1 MHIQDLRRI
10 RCMLDSIT
18 ASTTV
23 TSIVSSR
30 FWSLQFLLH
39 QLWIHATQ
47 RPATYPKLTSLSC
60 HQNTQASS
68 HHSYLYLQITLLTS
82 NPRIHFAVVS
92 VTYDSLKHSQ
102 PKINI
107 FANSSLSSQSPLR
120 FACYSLI
127 CSQFFSL
134 MYTFMCLTGTK
145 NPEDCNNL
153 ESSILEK
160 TYIYAVNELTLSE
173 RIRHWLYK
181 AYRYWVDCTQ
191 FIPSTWITPPSTF
204 LKGALYKSLNEWIN
218 KWMKIEALRRM
229 LFK

>member
-1 MHIQDLRRI
+1 MRRALRNARTMLWPEVDGALVGLV
-10 RCMLDSIT
+10 CMVEI
-18 ASTTV
+18 
-23 TSIVSSR
+23 
-30 FWSLQFLLH
+30 
-39 QLWIHATQ
+39 
-47 RPATYPKLTSLSC
+47 YTSLITWLAGL

-204 LKGALYKSLNEWIN
+204 LKGALYISLNEWMD
-218 KWMKIEALRRM
+218 K
-229 LFK
+229 